1 MMTIGRINR
10 AGTITFGDA
19 TLSIYE
25 EGISAARASG
35 GYAAEKAWCR
45 QFKREVFARILQ
57 TLNRLG
63 WACTMPEISEHDVKQ
78 YGGNVARWSA
88 ESKRLCQKGDLYAD
102 LDVSGRCIGLKFFQS
117 VNAPDRPDNGGRY
130 QDDKEKHMPYVM
142 RLEMER
148 ARRRIRDYLLN
159 VFTGY
164 VFKPSGP
171 KIGVNG
177 ATALEYAKH
186 SQRSSGH
193 YVERL
198 GRASFNSPDNGF
210 TRDGVA
216 IEDGAKVYA
225 ITSAGRVIYGA
236 AYYGL
241 NGNWMVVTGTHGI
254 EWAYHRELYA
264 ACPGDPRVKR
274 NSGQRRRRL
283 EGELAKA
290 IKAMN
295 FERAAVLRDILFPGN
310 PPLFAIWHTESN
322 VYHRAGYRGYTSDL
336 SQAGKFTADEVRG
349 WDRAPNK
356 VIQISSDAMV
366 AA

>member
-1 MMTIGRINR
+1 MLTKGRIDR

-19 TLSIYE
+19 CLSIYE
-25 EGISAARASG
+25 EGISSARAAG
-35 GYAAEKAWCR
+35 GYPAEKAWCR

-63 WACTMPEISEHDVKQ
+63 WACSMPEISEHDVKH
-78 YGGNVARWSA
+78 YGGKVARWSA
-88 ESKRLCQKGDLYAD
+88 ESKRLCQKGELYAD
-102 LDVSGRCIGLKFFQS
+102 LDVSGRCIGLNFFQS
-117 VNAPDRPDNGGRY
+117 VNAPDRPDHGGRY
-130 QDDKEKHMPYVM
+130 QSDKEKHMPYVM

-148 ARRRIRDYLLN
+148 ARRRIREYLLN

-164 VFKPSGP
+164 GFKPSDP

-210 TRDGVA
+210 TRDGIA

-225 ITSAGRVIYGA
+225 ITSDGRVVHGA
-236 AYYGL
+236 AYYSL
-241 NGNWMVVTGTHGI
+241 NGRWMVVTGTHGI
-254 EWAYHRELYA
+254 EWADHRELYA

-274 NSGQRRRRL
+274 NAWQRRKRL

-290 IKAMN
+290 IKAMK
-295 FERAAVLRDILFPGN
+295 FERAAVLRDILFPGK
-310 PPLFAIWHTESN
+310 PALFAIWNSQHN
-322 VYHRAGYRGYTSDL
+322 VYHRAGKCGYTSDL
-336 SQAGKFTADEVRG
+336 SEAGKFTADEVRG
-349 WDRAPNK
+349 WNVAPNE
-356 VIQISSDAMV
+356 VRQLAE
-366 AA
+366 AEPA

>member
-1 MMTIGRINR
+1 
-10 AGTITFGDA
+10 
-19 TLSIYE
+19 
-25 EGISAARASG
+25 
-35 GYAAEKAWCR
+35 
-45 QFKREVFARILQ
+45 
-57 TLNRLG
+57 
-63 WACTMPEISEHDVKQ
+63 
-78 YGGNVARWSA
+78 
-88 ESKRLCQKGDLYAD
+88 
-102 LDVSGRCIGLKFFQS
+102 
-117 VNAPDRPDNGGRY
+117 
-130 QDDKEKHMPYVM
+130 
-142 RLEMER
+142 MER

-159 VFTGY
+159 VFAGY
-164 VFKPSGP
+164 VFKPSDP
-171 KIGVNG
+171 KIGING

-216 IEDGAKVYA
+216 ILDGAKVYA

-236 AYYGL
+236 AYYSL
-241 NGNWMVVTGTHGI
+241 NGRWMVVTGTHGI
-254 EWAYHRELYA
+254 EWADHLDLYA

-274 NSGQRRRRL
+274 NAWQRRNRL

-322 VYHRAGYRGYTSDL
+322 VYHRAGCRGYTSDL

-349 WDRAPNK
+349 WDCAPNK
-356 VIQISSDAMV
+356 VIQIAGEQEV
-366 AA
+366 CA

>member
-1 MMTIGRINR
+1 MTIGRINR
-10 AGTITFGDA
+10 AGTITFSDA

-25 EGISAARASG
+25 DGISAARAAG
-35 GYAAEKAWCR
+35 GWPTAKAWER
-45 QFKREVFARILQ
+45 QFKRDVFARIVQALH
-57 TLNRLG
+57 RIG
-63 WACTMPEISEHDVKQ
+63 WTVGPWDKADQYKAIALEH
-78 YGGNVARWSA
+78 RTCS
-88 ESKRLCQKGDLYAD
+88 KGDLKGE
-102 LDVSGRCIGLKFFQS
+102 LDVSGRCIKFEMWQDVTPS
-117 VNAPDRPDNGGRY
+117 ENSNGGRY
-130 QDDKEKHMPYVM
+130 DFGKEARMPYLL
-142 RLEMER
+142 RIEMER
-148 ARRRIRDYLLN
+148 TRRRIRDYLLN
-159 VFTGY
+159 VLTDY
-164 VFKPSGP
+164 RFKPSDP
-171 KIGVNG
+171 KIGING

-236 AYYGL
+236 AHYSL
-241 NGNWMVVTGTHGI
+241 NGRWMVVTGTHGV
-254 EWAYHRELYA
+254 EWADHRELYA

-274 NSGQRRRRL
+274 NARQRSNRL
-283 EGELAKA
+283 QGEMAKA

-310 PPLFAIWHTESN
+310 PPLFAIWHAESN
-322 VYHRAGYRGYTSDL
+322 VYHRAGCRGYTSDL

-356 VIQISSDAMV
+356 VIQITGDATV